1 MAVYKIKYHA
11 FEMMYSSCRKKGK
24 GLIPSGVVKQ
34 WLHNRRISLLKIVC
48 SLKIVLNSVQ
58 PVNQN
63 FPFN

>member
-11 FEMMYSSCRKKGK
+11 YETMYFWCRKKGK
-24 GLIPSGVVKQ
+24 GLIPPGLVKQ
-34 WLHNRRISLLKIVC
+34 WLHNRRISLLKVVC